1 MTVVFFVLSFA
12 SMLCISALNVMFCIS
27 YFVNPIGFSF
37 MEYTLIGLGLASFS
51 LITSLVSV
59 FSNSPNV
66 RKLSQMIIIGQII
79 YIALAIF
86 AFFYFR

>member
-12 SMLCISALNVMFCIS
+12 SMLCKAALNVMVCIS
-27 YFVNPIGFSF
+27 YFVNHIGFSF
-37 MEYTLIGLGLASFS
+37 TEYTLIGLSLASFS